1 MRNFANLKTPVFLSR
16 LLSALPVDFALEA
29 FACIKDDEHL
39 VERKEVSSYKSTW
52 RSRGLSN
59 TALDVSYKC
68 KFISSYLESS
78 HLSFRSMFHRLLVAL
93 TRVSH
98 HYFPRT
104 CPYVALFLQT
114 IKMLSSFV

>member
-39 VERKEVSSYKSTW
+39 VQRKEVSSYKSTW

-68 KFISSYLESS
+68 KFISSYFRELPSLFQIDVPPFACRFNKSKSS
-78 HLSFRSMFHRLLVAL
+78 
-93 TRVSH
+93 
-98 HYFPRT
+98 
-104 CPYVALFLQT
+104 LFSENLPLRCF
-114 IKMLSSFV
+114 ISADYKNA